1 MSQNTPSSSPTTEDD
16 PAVDSVTVEDVASIA
31 GDVWQSFLG
40 EELVAHPLEDQAPD
54 LTGRTV
60 TGCVQVSGVWKGS
73 IFLQVGADL
82 AAHAAEQMFMAD
94 PGTLST
100 EEVCDGLGELTNMVG
115 GNIKSLL
122 PGPSAL
128 SLPSVAEG
136 ADYVLRVPGA
146 VKLHTVVLVCAHGP
160 VHISIWKA

>member
-1 MSQNTPSSSPTTEDD
+1 MTLNPLTTPSD
-16 PAVDSVTVEDVASIA
+16 PAADAVSIDDIASIA

-40 EELVAHPLEDQAPD
+40 DELVPHPLGDQAPD

-60 TGCVQVSGVWKGS
+60 TGCVHVSGAWKGS
-73 IFLQVGADL
+73 IFLQVPAEL

-94 PGTLST
+94 PGSLSD

-122 PGPSAL
+122 PGPSVL

-146 VKLHTVVLVCAHGP
+146 VKLHTAVLVCASGP